1 MPDPGIEADSFRG
14 SVSARLVGC
23 NSRPEEAKG
32 FITAVT
38 MERQAGWSE
47 TEGPRWAMRRRI

>member
-1 MPDPGIEADSFRG
+1 MESARPMPDPGIEADTFRG
-14 SVSARLVGC
+14 SVSARSVGR

-38 MERQAGWSE
+38 MERRPG
-47 TEGPRWAMRRRI
+47 GV